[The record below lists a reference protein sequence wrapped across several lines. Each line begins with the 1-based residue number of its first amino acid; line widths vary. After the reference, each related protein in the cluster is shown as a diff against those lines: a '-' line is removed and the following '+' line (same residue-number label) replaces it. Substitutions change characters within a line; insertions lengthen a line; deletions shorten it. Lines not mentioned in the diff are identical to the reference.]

1 MLSRTTTSLVTFAH
15 PFVVAGSP
23 DDSPPGSCEFFE
35 GDEFTQSHSMVAE
48 RKTLTHLPI
57 RRVTGGCRLRFND
70 HRDLEMALT

>member
-1 MLSRTTTSLVTFAH
+1 MLSSTTTSLVTFVH
-15 PFVVAGSP
+15 PFVVTGSP
-23 DDSPPGSCEFFE
+23 DDLPPGSCEFLE